1 MVNTRGR
8 VNAALALIM
17 LAAVT
22 LACAS
27 LKNLGKNNSLDE
39 ANKLV
44 DSAKSDLE
52 EINKISEEAD
62 EKQNELNKADRAG
75 NVDEVKK
82 ILGELIEDIDRGT
95 KLGESAA
102 DKVERASKMDVDST
116 YKEYLS
122 LKAQA
127 FRKEIDAFRALK
139 EAATIARD
147 SYTAQGLPAD
157 KRTEYTNKINEYKK
171 LKNEARDLHKKA
183 ADIARANPDKIKER
197 HKGRKGLI
205 H

>member
-8 VNAALALIM
+8 VNAALALI
-17 LAAVT
+17 LLTAVT

-27 LKNLGKNNSLDE
+27 LKNLGKNPLDE

-44 DSAKSDLE
+44 DSAKSDLD
-52 EINKISEEAD
+52 EINKISDEAD
-62 EKQNELNKADRAG
+62 EKQTQLNKADRDR

-82 ILGELIEDIDRGT
+82 ILGELIEDIDKGT

-102 DKVERASKMDVDST
+102 DKIERASKTGVDAT

-127 FRKEIDAFRALK
+127 FRKEIDAFKALK
-139 EAATIARD
+139 EAAIIARD
-147 SYTAQGLPAD
+147 SYTSQGLPAD
-157 KRTEYTNKINEYKK
+157 KRTEYTNKVNEYKK
-171 LKNEARDLHKKA
+171 LKADAKDLHKKA
-183 ADIARANPDKIKER
+183 SDVARANPDKIK
-197 HKGRKGLI
+197 
-205 H
+205 